1 MKKELFLP
9 FLLAIFVSA
18 SVVSLCSASLI
29 YAQGTTTNSVENRL
43 QEMREKRAQVIQ
55 NREQK
60 MDELRQRQEE
70 RRDQVIERLA
80 TREAQIRERTV
91 SRIKHVFA
99 NILNRFN
106 AALGRLDKIAQRIAS
121 RIDKLKAKGVNTAG
135 AEAALASAE
144 QKGSAAALAIS
155 NAKSQ
160 IEAVDASSSSV
171 RDAVHSAV
179 NATRD
184 AKQALKDYHKALVE
198 ALRQLKAA
206 NALREGTESAN

>member
-1 MKKELFLP
+1 MKRELFVP

-43 QEMREKRAQVIQ
+43 QEMREKRQQILQ

-70 RRDQVIERLA
+70 KRDQLKERLA

-91 SRIKHVFA
+91 NRIKQVFV
-99 NILNRFN
+99 NILKRFN

-135 AEAALASAE
+135 AEAALVSAE

-160 IEAVDASSSSV
+160 IDAVDASSSV

-198 ALRQLKAA
+198 AIRQLKAA
-206 NALREGTESAN
+206 NALREGSESAN